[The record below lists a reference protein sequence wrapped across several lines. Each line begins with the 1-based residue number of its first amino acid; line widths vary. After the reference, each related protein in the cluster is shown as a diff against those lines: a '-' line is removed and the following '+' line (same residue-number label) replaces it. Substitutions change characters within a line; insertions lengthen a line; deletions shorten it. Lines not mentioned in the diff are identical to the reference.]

1 MNDLIMNQICDIW
14 PPSVTLTLDPR
25 IMIVECEHPQMI
37 EINYG
42 KFHASDSCVN
52 GDKALSLY

>member
-1 MNDLIMNQICDIW
+1 MNQICDLW
-14 PPSVTLTLDPR
+14 PQCVTLTLDPR
-25 IMIVECEHPQMI
+25 IMGVECEHPQMI

-52 GDKALSLY
+52 VDKALSLY